1 MWNWF
6 SGSKKEILE
15 SEAENL
21 FLTSSWIDHSKYVD
35 IEKIRQSFLNVKFF
49 IQNQENLQYY
59 FQTLHI
65 II

>member
-35 IEKIRQSFLNVKFF
+35 IEQIRQSFVNIKFF

>member
-21 FLTSSWIDHSKYVD
+21 FLTSSWIDHLKYVD
-35 IEKIRQSFLNVKFF
+35 IEKIRQSFVNIKFF

>member
-21 FLTSSWIDHSKYVD
+21 FLTSSWIDHSKYV
-35 IEKIRQSFLNVKFF
+35 KFF
-49 IQNQENLQYY
+49 VQNQENIQYY

>member
-35 IEKIRQSFLNVKFF
+35 IEKIRQSFLNIKFF

>member
-1 MWNWF
+1 MELVF
-6 SGSKKEILE
+6 RFKKEILE
-15 SEAENL
+15 SEVENL

-35 IEKIRQSFLNVKFF
+35 IEKIRQSFVNIKFF